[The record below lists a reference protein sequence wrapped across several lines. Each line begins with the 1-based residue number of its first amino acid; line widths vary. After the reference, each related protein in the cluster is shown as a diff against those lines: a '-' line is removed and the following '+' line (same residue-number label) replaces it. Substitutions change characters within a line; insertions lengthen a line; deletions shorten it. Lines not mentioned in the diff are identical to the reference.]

1 MEELIPL
8 IIMSFTILFYY
19 NEPYKI
25 VKFHS
30 PISLFTFFRF
40 TSRDSLF
47 RLHVPIIELETSK
60 RNYIKLWNIC
70 IGEILVANILS
81 VQPLSVGYQ
90 YIISGNTIKSDMT
103 IPIDLFKKKLNK
115 LLLEIQKEAYLR
127 KN

>member
-1 MEELIPL
+1 
-8 IIMSFTILFYY
+8 MSFTILFYY

-25 VKFHS
+25 VKFRS

-70 IGEILVANILS
+70 IGEILVPNILS

-115 LLLEIQKEAYLR
+115 LLLEIHKEAYLR